1 MIGHREWRDDHAGRA
16 RRWLALLVLAGAVG
30 APAAMTEFPHLF
42 ARAAFGLT
50 GVGR

>member
-1 MIGHREWRDDHAGRA
+1 VTIMRGA
-16 RRWLALLVLAGAVG
+16 RRWLALLALAGAVVT
-30 APAAMTEFPHLF
+30 PAAMTELSHLF